1 MKWLPGLLIV
11 LLFGVFPAI
20 CRAQLP
26 ELPEHRTIEGH
37 VYYQDGSHPATNV
50 MVSLRNDEESTLDD
64 EKTGMYGEFE
74 FRGLRPGSYTL
85 DVDVP
90 GYERV
95 SLAVDLTMTSSKG
108 NDISLHPLDKDK
120 KPESRNS
127 VSVHILSMPT
137 DARAAYDSGRQK
149 LYHDKEPEGAV
160 EQFQKAVAAAPS
172 FYEAYEQLGV
182 AYLQL
187 AKPDDAEK
195 ALRKSIQLSEDKYA
209 PADFDLGSMEMN
221 QRQFSEGEK
230 IVRHGLELDPT
241 AWLGHYELG
250 RALFYEKR
258 VDDALKS
265 AEQARALEPNAP
277 VLYRLLVLI
286 HMSQHNNTAVL
297 ADLDTYIKLDPDSSL
312 GVRAKELREQVAR
325 SMAPTPAAPQ

>member
-1 MKWLPGLLIV
+1 MSEP
-11 LLFGVFPAI
+11 
-20 CRAQLP
+20 
-26 ELPEHRTIEGH
+26 PEHRTVEGH
-37 VYYQDGSHPATNV
+37 VYYQDASHPATNI
-50 MVSLRNDEESTLDD
+50 MVSLRSDEESTLDD
-64 EKTGMYGEFE
+64 ERTGMYGEFE
-74 FRGLRPGSYTL
+74 FRGLRPGSYTVNI
-85 DVDVP
+85 DVQ

-108 NDISLHPLDKDK
+108 NDISLHSLDKDQK
-120 KPESRNS
+120 HESHSS
-127 VSVHILSMPT
+127 VSVHILSMPA

-149 LYHDKEPEGAV
+149 LYHDKDPEGAV
-160 EQFQKAVAAAPS
+160 EQFQKAVTTAPS
-172 FYEAYEQLGV
+172 FYEAYEQMGV
-182 AYLQL
+182 AYLQV
-187 AKPDDAEK
+187 AKPDVAEK

-230 IVRHGLELDPT
+230 VVRHGLELDPT

-297 ADLDTYIKLDPDSSL
+297 ADLDMYIKLDPDSSL

-325 SMAPTPAAPQ
+325 SVAPPPPSPQ